1 MRSCIAHWL
10 SVELKPIRLMNAN
23 KPQDM
28 PLKNALT
35 IVTLTLLVSA
45 CADLTHRPAV
55 QANAPIVTAAEE
67 KEDAAHNETAS
78 IDADDNPV
86 SATSDSPL
94 PSVELTDDLLFKIL
108 KSEIAYQR
116 GDWQDAYITLLAVA
130 QQTRDPRIAKRAVEI
145 AMNEKQTDKTLTAIR
160 LWHELAPTSE
170 EATQYYLG
178 LIIMGDDLAEAQPIF
193 EKRLK
198 AIRPQVR
205 PLMMFQIQRLLASA
219 KDKMAAFDML
229 ERVLAPYL
237 STPETHLALAEG
249 ALAKGDQPRAQTEAR
264 IALAAK
270 PDSELAVL
278 TMAQVASDKTQSAK
292 ELADFLQTHPKSHD
306 IRIAYARLLI
316 EQKQYDKAQKQ
327 FELALKEQ
335 PEDLT
340 SMFMLGIL
348 ANQNK
353 NPKAAEKYLTSYLDL
368 LAQRPNEKRD
378 PSQALLLLA
387 QMAEE
392 RNDIDAALKWL
403 AQIESGDAYLGAQI
417 KQAQLIAKRGDVPA
431 ARKLLNSIRVEN
443 EQEQIL
449 LISAEGQILRDANQM
464 QDAFGLYESALK
476 RYPDNTDLLYDYA
489 MLAEKNDKL
498 DIMETM
504 LRKVIK
510 LAPDSQHAYNALG
523 YSFAERNM
531 RLPEAFALIEKALQ
545 LAPEDPFIMDSMG
558 WVQFRLGKLQEAE
571 STLRRAYALRPDP
584 EIAVHLGEVLWVKG
598 LKDDAEKLWRDVKA
612 KDPKNDTLKNTLAR
626 FKVLL

>member
-1 MRSCIAHWL
+1 M
-10 SVELKPIRLMNAN
+10 
-23 KPQDM
+23 
-28 PLKNALT
+28 KNALI
-35 IVTLTLLVSA
+35 IVTLTLMVSA
-45 CADLTHRPAV
+45 CADLTHRSAV
-55 QANAPIVTAAEE
+55 QSNTPREPIATAAEE
-67 KEDAAHNETAS
+67 KGEVVSSETTA
-78 IDADDNPV
+78 IDADDN
-86 SATSDSPL
+86 SDNAQTDTSL

-116 GDWQDAYITLLAVA
+116 GEWQDAYITLLAVA
-130 QQTRDPRIAKRAVEI
+130 QQTRDPRIARRAVEV
-145 AMNEKQTDKTLTAIR
+145 ALSAKQTDKTLAAIR

-178 LIIMGDDLAEAQPIF
+178 LIMLGDDLAEAQPIF
-193 EKRLK
+193 EQRLK
-198 AIRPQVR
+198 EMRPQAR
-205 PLMMFQIQRLLASA
+205 PLMMFQIQRLLARA
-219 KDKMAAFDML
+219 KDKAAAFNML
-229 ERVLAPYL
+229 ERVLAPYQ
-237 STPETHLALAEG
+237 STPETHLVLAEG
-249 ALAKGDQPRAQTEAR
+249 ALAKNDQARAQAEAR
-264 IALAAK
+264 IALTAK
-270 PDSELAVL
+270 PDSELAAL
-278 TMAQVASDKTQSAK
+278 TMAQVAGDKTQSAK
-292 ELADFLQTHPKSHD
+292 ELTNFLRTHPKSHD
-306 IRIAYARLLI
+306 VRIAYARILV
-316 EQKQYDKAQKQ
+316 EEKQYDKAQTQ

-340 SMFMLGIL
+340 SIYALGIL
-348 ANQNK
+348 ANQNNNMK
-353 NPKAAEKYLTSYLDL
+353 VAEKYLTSYLDL
-368 LAQRPNEKRD
+368 LAKHPNEKRD

-392 RNDIDAALKWL
+392 RHDTDAALKWL

-417 KQAQLIAKRGDVPA
+417 KQAQIIAKRGDVPT
-431 ARKLLNSIRVEN
+431 ARKLLQNIDVDN
-443 EQEQIL
+443 ERDQIL
-449 LISAEGQILRDANQM
+449 LITAEGQILRDANQM
-464 QDAFGLYESALK
+464 QDAFAFYDSALK
-476 RYPDNTDLLYDYA
+476 RFPDSTDLLYDYA

-510 LAPDSQHAYNALG
+510 LAPESQHAYNALG

-531 RLPEAFALIEKALQ
+531 RLPEAYALIEKALQ

-571 STLRRAYALRPDP
+571 TLLRRAYALRPDP

-598 LKDDAEKLWRDVKA
+598 SKDDAEKLWRDVKA

>member
-1 MRSCIAHWL
+1 M
-10 SVELKPIRLMNAN
+10 
-23 KPQDM
+23 
-28 PLKNALT
+28 KNALI
-35 IVTLTLLVSA
+35 IVTLTLLLSA
-45 CADLTHRPAV
+45 CADLTHRSAAPS
-55 QANAPIVTAAEE
+55 NAPIATAAEE
-67 KEDAAHNETAS
+67 KEDAAQNETAA
-78 IDADDNPV
+78 IDPDDNPDP
-86 SATSDSPL
+86 ARSDSPL

-116 GDWQDAYITLLAVA
+116 GEWQDAYITLLAVA
-130 QQTRDPRIAKRAVEI
+130 QQTRDPRIARRAVEV
-145 AMNEKQTDKTLTAIR
+145 ALSAKQTDKTLTAIR

-178 LIIMGDDLAEAQPIF
+178 LIMMGDDLAEAQPIF
-193 EKRLK
+193 EQRLK
-198 AIRPQVR
+198 QMRPQAR
-205 PLMMFQIQRLLASA
+205 PLMMFQIQRLLARA
-219 KDKMAAFDML
+219 KDKTAAFDLL
-229 ERVLAPYL
+229 ERVLAPYQ
-237 STPETHLALAEG
+237 STPETHLVLAEG
-249 ALAKGDQPRAQTEAR
+249 ALAKGDQPRAQAEAR

-270 PDSELAVL
+270 PDSELAAL
-278 TMAQVASDKTQSAK
+278 TMAQVASDNAQSAK
-292 ELADFLQTHPKSHD
+292 ELDNFLQTHPKSHD
-306 IRIAYARLLI
+306 IRIAYARLLVD
-316 EQKQYDKAQKQ
+316 QKQYDKAQTQ

-340 SMFMLGIL
+340 SMYALGIL

-353 NPKAAEKYLTSYLDL
+353 DWKASEKYLTSYLDA
-368 LAQRPNEKRD
+368 LAKHPNEKRD

-392 RNDIDAALKWL
+392 RNDTDAALKWL
-403 AQIESGDAYLGAQI
+403 AQIDSGEAYLGAQI
-417 KQAQLIAKRGDVPA
+417 KQAQLIAKRGDMAA
-431 ARKLLNSIRVEN
+431 ARQLLHSASVDN
-443 EQEQIL
+443 EREQIL
-449 LISAEGQILRDANQM
+449 LITAEGQILRDANQM
-464 QDAFGLYESALK
+464 QDAFALYDSALK
-476 RYPDNTDLLYDYA
+476 RFPDSTDLLYDYA
-489 MLAEKNDKL
+489 MLAEKNEKL

-510 LAPDSQHAYNALG
+510 LAPESQHAYNALG

-531 RLPEAFALIEKALQ
+531 RLPEAYALVEKAMQ

-571 STLRRAYALRPDP
+571 NLLRRAYALRPDP

-598 LKDDAEKLWRDVKA
+598 SKDDAEKLWRDVKA